1 MIRCSG
7 VSGLADLDL
16 VKKIIVVTEINA
28 GGNRL
33 TTFIKEMRPGDN
45 SVACGKEEESPRG
58 DHKWDCKGWQ
68 PVLNSLVC

>member
-16 VKKIIVVTEINA
+16 VKKIIVVTEGWQHIDK
-28 GGNRL
+28 
-33 TTFIKEMRPGDN
+33 IYEKMRPSDN

-58 DHKWDCKGWQ
+58 DHKWNCKGWQ
-68 PVLNSLVC
+68 PVLKLLLYCS